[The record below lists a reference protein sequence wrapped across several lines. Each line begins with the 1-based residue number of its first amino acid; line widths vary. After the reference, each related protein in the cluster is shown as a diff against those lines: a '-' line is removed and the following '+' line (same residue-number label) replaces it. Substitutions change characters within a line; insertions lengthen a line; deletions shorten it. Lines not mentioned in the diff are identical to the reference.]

1 MQMTDDPLFV
11 VVLLA
16 VAAVVIVLMIGLGGF
31 AGGGEFNK
39 KNSNKLMRYRIIAQ
53 FIAVLL
59 ILGYVWYQRSAG

>member
-1 MQMTDDPLFV
+1 MTDDPLFI

-16 VAAVVIVLMIGLGGF
+16 VLAVEVVLMIGLGGF
-31 AGGGEFNK
+31 AGGGAFNK

-59 ILGYVWYQRSAG
+59 ILGFVWLRGDAG

>member
-1 MQMTDDPLFV
+1 MTDDPLFI

-16 VAAVVIVLMIGLGGF
+16 VLAVVVVLMIGLGGF
-31 AGGGEFNK
+31 AGGGAFNK

-59 ILGYVWYQRSAG
+59 ILGFVWLRGDAG